1 MTIDSAYQTM
11 IKILYLLVILVVIY
25 VFKQRKDEDLKFL
38 NLVLIANLVVFF
50 LPLAIAFV
58 GSLPNGNMWSENGPG
73 AVLWL
78 YFIII
83 PLCSIVQI
91 IWLVL
96 IISHWKKNRKQ
107 NLDKQSK

>member
-1 MTIDSAYQTM
+1 M
-11 IKILYLLVILVVIY
+11 INILYILFILIVIY
-25 VFKQRKDEDLKFL
+25 VLKKRKDEDIKFL
-38 NLVLIANLVVFF
+38 NQVLIANLAVFF

-58 GSLPNGNMWSENGPG
+58 GSLPNGNMWSENGAG

-91 IWLVL
+91 IWFVLVIL
-96 IISHWKKNRKQ
+96 HWKNNRKQ
-107 NLDKQSK
+107 NLDKQSD